1 MVYVLD
7 IDGNPLMPTE
17 RHGKVRRLL
26 KEGKAKVVKRCPFT
40 IQLLYDSTRYTQEI
54 NLGID
59 AGSKHI
65 GVSATTKEK
74 ELYAADVELRN
85 DIVDLISTRREMR
98 KTRYREARFNNR
110 VSTKKTGW
118 LAPSIKQK
126 IQTHLTVIANIYK
139 ILPVASLIVETASFD
154 IQKIKNPD
162 ISGEEYQQGE
172 QLGFWNIREYVLLK
186 ILREIREGVNNV
198 NVEEYKAHP
207 DAFNYAFNHEF
218 VSLSKRDAYRFLM
231 YICSNWDRNEL
242 RYTYG
247 NKFFNICDRYGYT
260 PKSLLNYIDY
270 LVTYEALSPDYPS
283 KILGEIDDNC
293 NMLSQ
298 MSDKYDR
305 YPRHFLTSHQIT
317 SRTYQ
322 RWKEQFNEELFSKR
336 VNKKMEIVING
347 YKFIY
352 PSKTEDIKNEAVQQS
367 NCVVSYIDRVI
378 NGQCDI
384 IFMRNANTPN
394 ESLVTVEIRNKKV
407 VQARRRFNESVTDEQ
422 QKVLNKYETFLSNL

>member
-1 MVYVLD
+1 M
-7 IDGNPLMPTE
+7 
-17 RHGKVRRLL
+17 
-26 KEGKAKVVKRCPFT
+26 KAIKK
-40 IQLLYDSTRYTQEI
+40 
-54 NLGID
+54 G
-59 AGSKHI
+59 A
-65 GVSATTKEK
+65 
-74 ELYAADVELRN
+74 
-85 DIVDLISTRREMR
+85 DLIFTCDDG
-98 KTRYREARFNNR
+98 KTVKYNLN
-110 VSTKKTGW
+110 TGVCIGKNGKPCMY
-118 LAPSIKQK
+118 LNSQLKGYS
-126 IQTHLTVIANIYK
+126 VDEIANSFEDKNFGKFINHVAQKCSRNGQSIQNIGTVFQRMDEYKREEQIYSAGLTLAGAFGK
-139 ILPVASLIVETASFD
+139 DYFKGTINEIPKGLV
-154 IQKIKNPD
+154 
-162 ISGEEYQQGE
+162 
-172 QLGFWNIREYVLLK
+172 K
-186 ILREIREGVNNV
+186 ILREIKEGVNNV
-198 NVEEYKAHP
+198 NIGEYKAHP

-218 VSLSKRDAYRFLM
+218 TSLSKKDAYRFLV
-231 YICSNWDRNEL
+231 YVCSYWDRNEQ

-247 NKFFNICDRYGYT
+247 NKFFNICDKYGYT

-352 PSKTEDIKNEAVQQS
+352 PSKTEDIKKEAVQQS

-422 QKVLNKYETFLSNL
+422 QKVLDKYETFLSNL

>member
-1 MVYVLD
+1 MKAIKRGADLIFTCD
-7 IDGNPLMPTE
+7 DGKTVKYNLNTGVCI
-17 RHGKVRRLL
+17 GKNGKPCKYLNSQL
-26 KEGKAKVVKRCPFT
+26 KGYTVGEIANSFEDKNFGRFINHVASKCSNNSQS
-40 IQLLYDSTRYTQEI
+40 IQ
-54 NLGID
+54 NLG
-59 AGSKHI
+59 
-65 GVSATTKEK
+65 
-74 ELYAADVELRN
+74 
-85 DIVDLISTRREMR
+85 
-98 KTRYREARFNNR
+98 
-110 VSTKKTGW
+110 
-118 LAPSIKQK
+118 
-126 IQTHLTVIANIYK
+126 TV
-139 ILPVASLIVETASFD
+139 F
-154 IQKIKNPD
+154 QRM
-162 ISGEEYQQGE
+162 EEYKREE
-172 QLGFWNIREYVLLK
+172 QIYSAGLTLSGVGLDYFKGTINEVPKGLAK
-186 ILREIREGVNNV
+186 ILREIHVSVSNN
-198 NVEEYKAHP
+198 NIKEYKAHP

-218 VSLSKRDAYRFLM
+218 ISLSKKEAYNFLM
-231 YICSNWDRNEL
+231 YYCSDWNRNTQHYEYCS
-242 RYTYG
+242 R
-247 NKFFNICDRYGYT
+247 FFNICDRYGYT
-260 PKSLLNYIDY
+260 PKSLLDYIDY
-270 LVTYEALSPDYPS
+270 LVTYEAISSDYPS
-283 KILGEIDDNC
+283 KILGEIADNC

-298 MSDKYDR
+298 MSDKYDK

-352 PSKTEDIKNEAVQQS
+352 PSKTEDIKKEAVQQS

>member
-1 MVYVLD
+1 M
-7 IDGNPLMPTE
+7 
-17 RHGKVRRLL
+17 
-26 KEGKAKVVKRCPFT
+26 KAIKK
-40 IQLLYDSTRYTQEI
+40 
-54 NLGID
+54 G
-59 AGSKHI
+59 A
-65 GVSATTKEK
+65 
-74 ELYAADVELRN
+74 
-85 DIVDLISTRREMR
+85 DLIFTCDDG
-98 KTRYREARFNNR
+98 KTVKYNLN
-110 VSTKKTGW
+110 TGVCIGKNGKPCMY
-118 LAPSIKQK
+118 LNSQ
-126 IQTHLTVIANIYK
+126 LRGYSVDEIANSFEDKNFGKFISHVAQKCSRNGQSIQNIGTVFQRMDEYKREEQIYSAGLTLAGTCGRDYFK
-139 ILPVASLIVETASFD
+139 GTINEIPKGLV
-154 IQKIKNPD
+154 
-162 ISGEEYQQGE
+162 
-172 QLGFWNIREYVLLK
+172 K

-218 VSLSKRDAYRFLM
+218 ISLSKRDAYRFLV
-231 YICSNWDRNEL
+231 YVCSIWDRNEHC
-242 RYTYG
+242 YTYG
-247 NKFFNICDRYGYT
+247 NKFFNICERYGYT

-270 LVTYEALSPDYPS
+270 LVTYEAISPDYPS

-352 PSKTEDIKNEAVQQS
+352 PSKTEDIKKEAVQQS

>member
-1 MVYVLD
+1 M
-7 IDGNPLMPTE
+7 
-17 RHGKVRRLL
+17 
-26 KEGKAKVVKRCPFT
+26 KAIKR
-40 IQLLYDSTRYTQEI
+40 
-54 NLGID
+54 G
-59 AGSKHI
+59 A
-65 GVSATTKEK
+65 
-74 ELYAADVELRN
+74 
-85 DIVDLISTRREMR
+85 DLIFTCDDG
-98 KTRYREARFNNR
+98 KTVKYNLN
-110 VSTKKTGW
+110 TGVCIGKNGKPCMY
-118 LAPSIKQK
+118 LNSQ
-126 IQTHLTVIANIYK
+126 LRGYSVDEIANSFEDKNFGKFISHVAQKCSRNGQSIQNIGTVFQRMDEYKREEQIYSAGLTLAGAFGK
-139 ILPVASLIVETASFD
+139 DYFRGTINEIPKGLV
-154 IQKIKNPD
+154 
-162 ISGEEYQQGE
+162 
-172 QLGFWNIREYVLLK
+172 K
-186 ILREIREGVNNV
+186 ILREIRESVNNV

-218 VSLSKRDAYRFLM
+218 ISLSKRDAYRFLV

-247 NKFFNICDRYGYT
+247 NKFFNICDKYGYT

-352 PSKTEDIKNEAVQQS
+352 PSKTEDIKKEAVQQS

>member
-1 MVYVLD
+1 MKA
-7 IDGNPLMPTE
+7 IK
-17 RHGKVRRLL
+17 HG
-26 KEGKAKVVKRCPFT
+26 A
-40 IQLLYDSTRYTQEI
+40 
-54 NLGID
+54 
-59 AGSKHI
+59 
-65 GVSATTKEK
+65 
-74 ELYAADVELRN
+74 
-85 DIVDLISTRREMR
+85 DLIFTCDDG
-98 KTRYREARFNNR
+98 KTVKYNLN
-110 VSTKKTGW
+110 TGVCIGKNGKPCMY
-118 LAPSIKQK
+118 LNSQ
-126 IQTHLTVIANIYK
+126 LRGYSVDEIANSFEDKNFGKFISHVAQKCSRNGQSIQNIGTVFQRMDDYKREEQIYSAGLTLAGACGK
-139 ILPVASLIVETASFD
+139 DYFRGTINEIPKGLV
-154 IQKIKNPD
+154 
-162 ISGEEYQQGE
+162 
-172 QLGFWNIREYVLLK
+172 K
-186 ILREIREGVNNV
+186 ILRVIREGVNNV
-198 NVEEYKAHP
+198 NIEEYKAHP

-218 VSLSKRDAYRFLM
+218 TSLSKRDAYRFLV
-231 YICSNWDRNEL
+231 YVCSCWDRNEQ

-247 NKFFNICDRYGYT
+247 NKFFNICDKYGYT

-352 PSKTEDIKNEAVQQS
+352 PSKTEDIKKEAVQQS

-422 QKVLNKYETFLSNL
+422 QKVLDKYETFLSNL

>member
-1 MVYVLD
+1 M
-7 IDGNPLMPTE
+7 
-17 RHGKVRRLL
+17 
-26 KEGKAKVVKRCPFT
+26 KAIKK
-40 IQLLYDSTRYTQEI
+40 
-54 NLGID
+54 G
-59 AGSKHI
+59 A
-65 GVSATTKEK
+65 
-74 ELYAADVELRN
+74 
-85 DIVDLISTRREMR
+85 DLIFTCDDG
-98 KTRYREARFNNR
+98 KTVKYNLN
-110 VSTKKTGW
+110 TGVCIGKNGKPCMY
-118 LAPSIKQK
+118 LNSQ
-126 IQTHLTVIANIYK
+126 LRGYSVDEIANSFEDKNFGKFISHVAQKCSRNGQSIQNIGTVFQRMDEYKREEQIYSAGLTLAGVFGNDYFK
-139 ILPVASLIVETASFD
+139 GTINEIPKGLV
-154 IQKIKNPD
+154 
-162 ISGEEYQQGE
+162 
-172 QLGFWNIREYVLLK
+172 K
-186 ILREIREGVNNV
+186 ILREIKEGVNNV

-218 VSLSKRDAYRFLM
+218 ISLSKRDAYRFLM
-231 YICSNWDRNEL
+231 YICSDWDGNEL

-247 NKFFNICDRYGYT
+247 NKFFDICNKYGYT

-270 LVTYEALSPDYPS
+270 LVTYEAIAPDYPS
-283 KILGEIDDNC
+283 KILREIDDNC

>member
-1 MVYVLD
+1 MKAIKHGADLIFTCD
-7 IDGNPLMPTE
+7 DGKT
-17 RHGKVRRLL
+17 
-26 KEGKAKVVKRCPFT
+26 VK
-40 IQLLYDSTRYTQEI
+40 Y
-54 NLGID
+54 NLNT
-59 AGSKHI
+59 
-65 GVSATTKEK
+65 GVSIGKNGK
-74 ELYAADVELRN
+74 PCMYLNSQLRGYS
-85 DIVDLISTRREMR
+85 VDE
-98 KTRYREARFNNR
+98 
-110 VSTKKTGW
+110 
-118 LAPSIKQK
+118 
-126 IQTHLTVIANIYK
+126 IANSFEDKNFGKFISHVAWKCSRNGQSIQNIGTVFQRMDEYKREEQIYSAG
-139 ILPVASLIVETASFD
+139 LTLTGASGSDYFKGTINEIPKGLV
-154 IQKIKNPD
+154 
-162 ISGEEYQQGE
+162 
-172 QLGFWNIREYVLLK
+172 K
-186 ILREIREGVNNV
+186 ILREIKEGVNNI
-198 NVEEYKAHP
+198 NISEYKAHP

-218 VSLSKRDAYRFLM
+218 ISLSKRDAYRFLM
-231 YICSNWDRNEL
+231 YICSDWDRNEH
-242 RYTYG
+242 RYRIG
-247 NKFFNICDRYGYT
+247 NKFFNICERYGYT

-270 LVTYEALSPDYPS
+270 LVTYEAISPDYPS

>member
-1 MVYVLD
+1 M
-7 IDGNPLMPTE
+7 
-17 RHGKVRRLL
+17 
-26 KEGKAKVVKRCPFT
+26 KAIKR
-40 IQLLYDSTRYTQEI
+40 
-54 NLGID
+54 G
-59 AGSKHI
+59 A
-65 GVSATTKEK
+65 
-74 ELYAADVELRN
+74 
-85 DIVDLISTRREMR
+85 DLIFTCDDG
-98 KTRYREARFNNR
+98 KTVKYNLN
-110 VSTKKTGW
+110 TGVCIGKNGKPCMY
-118 LAPSIKQK
+118 LNSQ
-126 IQTHLTVIANIYK
+126 LRGYSVDEIANSFEDKNFGKFISHVAQKCSRNGQSIQNIGTVFQRMDEYKREEQIYSAGLTLAGVFGNDYFK
-139 ILPVASLIVETASFD
+139 GTINEIPKGLV
-154 IQKIKNPD
+154 
-162 ISGEEYQQGE
+162 
-172 QLGFWNIREYVLLK
+172 K
-186 ILREIREGVNNV
+186 ILREIKEGVNNV
-198 NVEEYKAHP
+198 NIGEYKAHP

-218 VSLSKRDAYRFLM
+218 TSLSKKDAYRFLV
-231 YICSNWDRNEL
+231 YVCSYWDRNEQ

-247 NKFFNICDRYGYT
+247 NKFFNICDKYGYT

>member
-1 MVYVLD
+1 M
-7 IDGNPLMPTE
+7 
-17 RHGKVRRLL
+17 
-26 KEGKAKVVKRCPFT
+26 KAIKK
-40 IQLLYDSTRYTQEI
+40 
-54 NLGID
+54 G
-59 AGSKHI
+59 A
-65 GVSATTKEK
+65 
-74 ELYAADVELRN
+74 
-85 DIVDLISTRREMR
+85 DLIFTCDDG
-98 KTRYREARFNNR
+98 KTVKYNLN
-110 VSTKKTGW
+110 TGVCIGKNGKPCKC
-118 LAPSIKQK
+118 LNSQ
-126 IQTHLTVIANIYK
+126 LRGYSVNEIANSFEDKNFGKFISHVAWKCSRNGQCIQNIGTVFQRMDEYKREEQIYSAGLTLAGTCGK
-139 ILPVASLIVETASFD
+139 DYFRGTINEIPKGLV
-154 IQKIKNPD
+154 
-162 ISGEEYQQGE
+162 
-172 QLGFWNIREYVLLK
+172 K

-218 VSLSKRDAYRFLM
+218 TSLSKRDAYRFLV
-231 YICSNWDRNEL
+231 YICSYWDKNEL

-247 NKFFNICDRYGYT
+247 NKFFNICDKYGYT

-352 PSKTEDIKNEAVQQS
+352 PSKTEDIKKEAVQQS

>member
-1 MVYVLD
+1 MRAEKNKGILTFYLD
-7 IDGNPLMPTE
+7 D
-17 RHGKVRRLL
+17 
-26 KEGKAKVVKRCPFT
+26 
-40 IQLLYDSTRYTQEI
+40 
-54 NLGID
+54 
-59 AGSKHI
+59 GSKVSYNLVTGICI
-65 GVSATTKEK
+65 GKNGKPCMYLNSQ
-74 ELYAADVELRN
+74 LRGYS
-85 DIVDLISTRREMR
+85 VDE
-98 KTRYREARFNNR
+98 
-110 VSTKKTGW
+110 
-118 LAPSIKQK
+118 
-126 IQTHLTVIANIYK
+126 IANSFEDKNFGKFISHVAQKCSRNGQSIQNIGTVFQRMDEYKREEQIYSAGLTLAGAFGK
-139 ILPVASLIVETASFD
+139 DYFRGTINEIPKGLV
-154 IQKIKNPD
+154 
-162 ISGEEYQQGE
+162 
-172 QLGFWNIREYVLLK
+172 K

-218 VSLSKRDAYRFLM
+218 TSLSKRDAYRFLV
-231 YICSNWDRNEL
+231 YICSYWDKNER

-247 NKFFNICDRYGYT
+247 NKFFNICDKYGYT

>member
-1 MVYVLD
+1 M
-7 IDGNPLMPTE
+7 
-17 RHGKVRRLL
+17 
-26 KEGKAKVVKRCPFT
+26 KAIKR
-40 IQLLYDSTRYTQEI
+40 
-54 NLGID
+54 G
-59 AGSKHI
+59 A
-65 GVSATTKEK
+65 
-74 ELYAADVELRN
+74 
-85 DIVDLISTRREMR
+85 DLIFTCDDG
-98 KTRYREARFNNR
+98 KTVKYNLN
-110 VSTKKTGW
+110 TGVCIGKNGKPCMY
-118 LAPSIKQK
+118 LNSQ
-126 IQTHLTVIANIYK
+126 LRGYSVDEIANSFEDKNFGKFISHVAQKCSRNGQSIQNIGTVFQRMDEYKREEQIYSAG
-139 ILPVASLIVETASFD
+139 LTL
-154 IQKIKNPD
+154 
-162 ISGEEYQQGE
+162 SGVFGNDYFKGTINEIPKG
-172 QLGFWNIREYVLLK
+172 LVK
-186 ILREIREGVNNV
+186 ILREIKEGVNNV

-218 VSLSKRDAYRFLM
+218 ISLSKRDAYRFLM
-231 YICSNWDRNEL
+231 YICSDWDENEL
-242 RYTYG
+242 RYTYD
-247 NKFFNICDRYGYT
+247 NKFFDICNKYGYT

-270 LVTYEALSPDYPS
+270 LVTYEAIAPDYPS
-283 KILGEIDDNC
+283 KILREIDDNC

-422 QKVLNKYETFLSNL
+422 HKVLNKYETFLSNL

>member
-1 MVYVLD
+1 MKA
-7 IDGNPLMPTE
+7 IK
-17 RHGKVRRLL
+17 HG
-26 KEGKAKVVKRCPFT
+26 A
-40 IQLLYDSTRYTQEI
+40 
-54 NLGID
+54 
-59 AGSKHI
+59 
-65 GVSATTKEK
+65 
-74 ELYAADVELRN
+74 
-85 DIVDLISTRREMR
+85 DLIFTCDDG
-98 KTRYREARFNNR
+98 KTVKYNLN
-110 VSTKKTGW
+110 TGVCIGKNGKPCMY
-118 LAPSIKQK
+118 LNSQ
-126 IQTHLTVIANIYK
+126 LRGYSVDEIANSFEDKNFGKFISHVAQKCSRNGQGIQNIGTVFQRMDGYKREEQIYSAGLTLAGTFGK
-139 ILPVASLIVETASFD
+139 DYFKGTINEIPKGLV
-154 IQKIKNPD
+154 
-162 ISGEEYQQGE
+162 
-172 QLGFWNIREYVLLK
+172 K
-186 ILREIREGVNNV
+186 ILREIRESVNNV
-198 NVEEYKAHP
+198 NIGEYKAHP

-218 VSLSKRDAYRFLM
+218 ISLSKRDAYRFLM
-231 YICSNWDRNEL
+231 YN
-242 RYTYG
+242 G

-298 MSDKYDR
+298 MSDKYDK

-352 PSKTEDIKNEAVQQS
+352 PSKTEDIKKEAVQQS

-422 QKVLNKYETFLSNL
+422 QKVLDKYETFLSNL

>member
-1 MVYVLD
+1 M
-7 IDGNPLMPTE
+7 
-17 RHGKVRRLL
+17 
-26 KEGKAKVVKRCPFT
+26 KAIKK
-40 IQLLYDSTRYTQEI
+40 
-54 NLGID
+54 G
-59 AGSKHI
+59 A
-65 GVSATTKEK
+65 
-74 ELYAADVELRN
+74 
-85 DIVDLISTRREMR
+85 DLIFTCDDG
-98 KTRYREARFNNR
+98 KTVKYNLN
-110 VSTKKTGW
+110 TGVCIGKNGKPCMY
-118 LAPSIKQK
+118 LNSQ
-126 IQTHLTVIANIYK
+126 LRGYSVDEIANSFEDKNFGKFISHVAWKCSRNGQSIQNIGTVFQRMDEYKREEQIYSAG
-139 ILPVASLIVETASFD
+139 LTLTGASGSDYFKGTINEIPKGLV
-154 IQKIKNPD
+154 
-162 ISGEEYQQGE
+162 
-172 QLGFWNIREYVLLK
+172 K
-186 ILREIREGVNNV
+186 ILREIKEGVNNI
-198 NVEEYKAHP
+198 NISEYKAHP

-218 VSLSKRDAYRFLM
+218 ISLSKRDAYRFLM
-231 YICSNWDRNEL
+231 YICSDWDRNEH
-242 RYTYG
+242 RYRIG
-247 NKFFNICDRYGYT
+247 NKFFNICERYGYT

-270 LVTYEALSPDYPS
+270 LVTYEAISPDYPS